1 MECLDANKPWG
12 LLQTRSGLRIKH
24 MSEFTVAQERKI
36 VTAIPGPKSAELHA
50 RRLQAVSHGVGAAL
64 PAYIAKANG
73 AILVDVDG
81 NQLIDLGSGIGV
93 VSIGHTNPGVIDAVS
108 HQVAELTHTLFTV
121 TPYEQY
127 VEVCEIL
134 NRHTPGN
141 FEKRSALFNSGSEA
155 VENAVKFARKF
166 TGRGEIAVF
175 DHGYHGRTNLTMAM
189 NFKAMPYASGFGPFA
204 PGVTHVPMS
213 YPFRDPEGM
222 TGAEA
227 AQRAITY
234 MEKRIGGNNLAAI
247 VIEPIQGEGGFM
259 VPAPGFLTAI
269 AAWAKQNG
277 IVMVADEVQA
287 GIARTGK
294 WFASDWEEGFEPDLV
309 TIAKGI
315 AGGMVISAVT
325 GRAEIMDSSHPGGIG
340 GTFGG
345 NPVSAA
351 AAVSVLKQI
360 EAGGVLENAQ
370 RIEATLVPL
379 LKDLQAKY
387 PVIGEIRGRGA
398 MIAVEFVEPGT
409 RNPNSA
415 VVDAIVKHCHS
426 NGVLV
431 LNAGTYANV
440 IRFLPPLVISDD
452 LLRDAVSVI
461 EEALAKL

>member
-1 MECLDANKPWG
+1 
-12 LLQTRSGLRIKH
+12 
-24 MSEFTVAQERKI
+24 MSEFSIAQERKV
-36 VTAIPGPKSAELHA
+36 VTAIPGPKSQELHS
-50 RRLQAVSHGVGAAL
+50 RRLKAVSKGVGAAL
-64 PAYIAKANG
+64 PVYIEKANG

-81 NQLIDLGSGIGV
+81 NHFTDLGSGIGV
-93 VSIGHTNPGVIDAVS
+93 VSIGHTNQGVIDAVS
-108 HQVAELTHTLFTV
+108 QQVAQLTHTLFTV

-127 VEVCEIL
+127 VEVCELL
-134 NRHTPGN
+134 NKHTPGD

-166 TGRGEIAVF
+166 TKRGEIAVF

-222 TGAEA
+222 TGEEA
-227 AQRAITY
+227 AARAINY
-234 MEKRIGGNNLAAI
+234 MEKRVGADQLAAI
-247 VIEPIQGEGGFM
+247 VIEPIHGEGGFI
-259 VPAPGFLTAI
+259 VPAPGFLTAL
-269 AAWAKQNG
+269 ANWAKANG
-277 IVMVADEVQA
+277 IVVISDEVQA
-287 GIARTGK
+287 GIARTGQ
-294 WFASDWEEGFEPDLV
+294 WFASEYEPTYVPDLV

-325 GRAEIMDSSHPGGIG
+325 GRADIMDAAHPGGIG

-370 RIEATLVPL
+370 RIEKTLSARL
-379 LKDLQAKY
+379 NELKAKY
-387 PVIGEIRGRGA
+387 PIIGEVRGRGA
-398 MIAVEFVEPGT
+398 MMAIEFVEPGT
-409 RNPNSA
+409 RNPNK
-415 VVDAIVKHCHS
+415 DATDKLVAHCHK

-431 LNAGTYANV
+431 LNAGTHYNV
-440 IRFLPPLVISDD
+440 IRFWPPLVISDE
-452 LLRDAVSVI
+452 LLNDAIDVL
-461 EEALAKL
+461 EAGIQAL